1 MLYWVKL
8 IQEISTILVGFIF
21 YNEVWYFIYIFI
33 HNSGY
38 INKQKVSTEW
48 NVCLLSKRQFNTE
61 ILNNPTIINIT
72 NKYICTS
79 HPHSLNIKKTKT
91 YADEYPWR
99 WLGQVQTCGG
109 ENIFKPLFPL
119 QPFNMCCP
127 MWLYKNIKSSRSHLY
142 IETSSKIL
150 LCYLHLLT
158 HWGVWMV
165 QKLNSVTFD
174 TKP

>member
-1 MLYWVKL
+1 MFYWVKL

-127 MWLYKNIKSSRSHLY
+127 MC
-142 IETSSKIL
+142 TKIL
-150 LCYLHLLT
+150 NQVDTIYIL
-158 HWGVWMV
+158 
-165 QKLNSVTFD
+165 KLQVKYYYVTCIYWRIEESGWFRS
-174 TKP
+174 

>member
-1 MLYWVKL
+1 MVLFFTMKSD
-8 IQEISTILVGFIF
+8 ISYTSS
-21 YNEVWYFIYIFI
+21 YFIYIFI

-109 ENIFKPLFPL
+109 EIYLSHYFHFNHLICAVQCDCTNILNQVDPIYILKL
-119 QPFNMCCP
+119 QV
-127 MWLYKNIKSSRSHLY
+127 K
-142 IETSSKIL
+142 
-150 LCYLHLLT
+150 
-158 HWGVWMV
+158 
-165 QKLNSVTFD
+165 
-174 TKP
+174 